1 MSTQYLTRREELPF
15 PPYDAAEMAQG
26 LYGALAHFLAPL
38 LMELDVC
45 LEKRLVRTFLQV
57 VAVILTFR
65 DRVNGLLLSE
75 LGGYLDS
82 PDKAPESNQR
92 RRQTGERGMPVSS
105 LKTALALFK
114 KKRAFLMVSFSFLRK
129 LSPSNL

>member
-1 MSTQYLTRREELPF
+1 MSTQYLTRREEVPV

-45 LEKRLVRTFLQV
+45 LDKRLVRTFLQV

-82 PDKAPESNQR
+82 PDKAKAGNQATLPEARIAPN
-92 RRQTGERGMPVSS
+92 GP
-105 LKTALALFK
+105 
-114 KKRAFLMVSFSFLRK
+114 
-129 LSPSNL
+129 LS